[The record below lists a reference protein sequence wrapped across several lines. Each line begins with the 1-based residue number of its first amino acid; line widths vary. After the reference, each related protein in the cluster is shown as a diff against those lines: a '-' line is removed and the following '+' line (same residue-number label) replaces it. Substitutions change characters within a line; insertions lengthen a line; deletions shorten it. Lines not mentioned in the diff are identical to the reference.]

1 MKETVFKK
9 VEYNVSGL
17 IQDIALGRIGL
28 PDIQRPFVWKNA
40 KVRDLFDSMYKGYP
54 VGYLLFWASGV
65 SEDHRAIGSDSKQ
78 LSPNLVIV
86 DGQQRLTSL
95 YAAMRGVPIVRA
107 NYKTEPMRIA
117 FNPLEEVFEVT
128 SAAIERDRT
137 FIPDISK
144 LWQEDTDVFE
154 VADGF
159 LEELQST
166 KGISRDEVKSI
177 RNAISKLYQIQT
189 FPLTALELSADISA
203 EDVADVFV
211 RINSQ
216 GESLNQADFILTL
229 MSVFWDEG
237 RKELEEFCR
246 RSRNPSLSEASPF
259 NHFIRPNPDQL
270 LRVSVGL
277 AFKRARLR
285 HVYSILRGKDL
296 TTGEFSEE
304 GRSEQFERFK
314 IAQAKVLDLSNWH
327 GFMHCVR
334 QAGYRTGRMIN
345 SNNALLYSYTFY
357 LIGKT
362 EFQIK
367 DKTLR
372 AIIAQWLF
380 MSLVTGRYTG
390 SAESAME
397 SDLAML
403 RDAKTTEEFVSRLQN
418 NCRVALTDD
427 FWAVTLPNELATPS
441 ARSPSLFAF
450 EAALVLT
457 EAPVLFSKFRVAEML
472 DPALHSTHNS
482 IERHHL
488 FPKGHLA
495 KHGITETR
503 DTNQIANY
511 AYVEQLDNAEIS
523 DQAPKEYLQS
533 YKKEFS
539 EDSLARMFQANAI
552 PDKWEDMDYWAFLER
567 RREMMAKLIQDGYK
581 KLTSSTNP
589 FEESAV
595 VDTETE
601 RINTEKL
608 IGEGESYSTEFKS
621 TLRMNLHT
629 RKTDRRIEQAVL
641 KTLAGF
647 LNTDGGTLIIGVA
660 DDGTPLGID
669 ADDFPSEDGMSR
681 HLANIVNERM
691 GPSTWT
697 EMRANFEDFEEG
709 RVLVV
714 QCRKSPVPVYVK
726 DGNEQDFWIRTG
738 PATTRL
744 PASDMLDYIRQR
756 FD

>member
-1 MKETVFKK
+1 MRKTVFKK
-9 VEYNVSGL
+9 VDYIVGGL
-17 IQDIALGRIGL
+17 IQDIVLGRIGL
-28 PDIQRPFVWKNA
+28 PDIQRPFVWKNV

-65 SEDHRAIGSDSKQ
+65 SEDHRTIGSDSKQ

-95 YAAMRGVPIVRA
+95 YAVIRGEPVMRA

-144 LWQEDTDVFE
+144 LWQEETSVFDV
-154 VADGF
+154 VNDYISG
-159 LEELQST
+159 LQSA
-166 KGISRDEVKSI
+166 REVSSEEIRSI
-177 RNAISKLYQIQT
+177 QNAISRLHDVSS
-189 FPLTALELSADISA
+189 FPLTALELSADISE

-216 GESLNQADFILTL
+216 GESLDQADFILTL

-237 RKELEEFCR
+237 RKELENFCR
-246 RSRNPSLSEASPF
+246 DSRTPSPTEASPF
-259 NHFIRPNPDQL
+259 NHFIEPNPDQL
-270 LRVSVGL
+270 LRVCVGL

-304 GRSEQFERFK
+304 GRSEQFEK
-314 IAQAKVLDLSNWH
+314 LKQAQTKVLVLSNWH
-327 GFMHCVR
+327 GFMQCVR

-345 SNNALLYSYTFY
+345 SKNALIYTYTFY

-362 EFQIK
+362 EYRIRE
-367 DKTLR
+367 KTLR
-372 AIIAQWLF
+372 AVIAQWLF

-390 SAESAME
+390 SPESAME

-403 RDAKTTEEFVSRLQN
+403 RDVTTTEDFISRLQHA
-418 NCRVALTDD
+418 CRVALTDD
-427 FWAVTLPNELATPS
+427 FWAVTLPNELATSS

-457 EAPVLFSKFRVAEML
+457 EAPVLFSKFKVAEML
-472 DPALHSTHNS
+472 DPTLRGSHNF

-495 KHGITETR
+495 ELRITESR
-503 DTNQIANY
+503 DTNQIANF
-511 AYVEQLDNAEIS
+511 AYVERSDNVEIS

-533 YKKEFS
+533 YQEELS
-539 EDSLARMFQANAI
+539 EDNLVRMNQANAL

-567 RREMMAKLIQDGYK
+567 RREMMARLIQEGYK
-581 KLTSSTNP
+581 KLTSSADP
-589 FEESAV
+589 FFESTE
-595 VDTETE
+595 VDAETE
-601 RINTEKL
+601 RINIEEL
-608 IGEGESYSTEFKS
+608 ISGKESDSTEFKS
-621 TLRMNLHT
+621 TLRVNLHT
-629 RKTDRRIEQAVL
+629 RKTDSRIEQAVL

-660 DDGTPLGID
+660 DDGTPSGID
-669 ADDFPSEDGMSR
+669 ADNFPNEDRMSL
-681 HLANIVNERM
+681 HLTNIVNERM
-691 GPSTWT
+691 GPNTWT

-709 RVLVV
+709 RVLAV
-714 QCRKSPVPVYVK
+714 QCKKSPVPVYVK
-726 DGNEQDFWIRTG
+726 DGNDEYFWVRTG

-744 PASDMLDYIRQR
+744 SASDMLDFIRQR
-756 FD
+756 FG